1 MDIIGVSVPRI
12 DAVDKVTGRA
22 AYVGDLEVSGML
34 HGKILRSPLP
44 HAVITGIDTSEAL
57 KLPGVVA
64 VLTRGDLEGLDPFYG
79 AVVRDRPFIATDKV
93 RYQGEP
99 VAAVAAVDL
108 ATAEE
113 ALELIQVDYEEL
125 PVVSDTVEAL
135 AGTGA
140 TVHETNLCNE
150 SGYEWGD
157 VDAAFAKADHVF
169 EDTFTFPMVYH
180 YAMEP
185 HTCIASFEGD
195 RIRT

>member
-12 DAVDKVTGRA
+12 DAIDKVTGRA

-44 HAVITGIDTSEAL
+44 HALIKGIDTSEAL
-57 KLPGVVA
+57 KLPGVTA
-64 VLTRGDLEGLDPFYG
+64 VLTRDDLEGLDPFYG

-99 VAAVAAVDL
+99 VAAAVAVDL

-113 ALELIQVDYEEL
+113 ALDLLQVEYEAL

-135 AGTGA
+135 SGTGE
-140 TVHETNLCNE
+140 TVHDTNLCRE
-150 SGYEWGD
+150 SGYECGD
-157 VDAAFAKADHVF
+157 VADAFTKADHVLRGMGADQV
-169 EDTFTFPMVYH
+169 EKTPEALAELADKGMAP
-180 YAMEP
+180 
-185 HTCIASFEGD
+185 IA
-195 RIRT
+195 